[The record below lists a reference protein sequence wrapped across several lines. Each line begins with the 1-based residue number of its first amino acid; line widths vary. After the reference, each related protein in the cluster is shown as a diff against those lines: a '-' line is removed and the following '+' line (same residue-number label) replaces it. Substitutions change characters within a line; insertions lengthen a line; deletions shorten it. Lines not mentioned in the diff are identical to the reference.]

1 MALVTVYSFTN
12 WSIMSCEFKLQQ
24 GKRTARQIKTMDGCE
39 VVRGTAEDV
48 EERELDYYGR
58 YFNKAKKFA
67 RG

>member
-1 MALVTVYSFTN
+1 
-12 WSIMSCEFKLQQ
+12 
-24 GKRTARQIKTMDGCE
+24 MDGCE

-58 YFNKAKKFA
+58 YFNKAEKFA